1 MFFMLSKT
9 FILPWMPANQSGP
22 ECRLASRFSAG
33 AIAGCLAVFSV
44 AAIAATPQG
53 NSALSADAGEIA
65 TWVRQSADNQGLPF
79 AILDK
84 KQAMVYVFAPDG
96 HLRGSSPALIGLA
109 KGDHSVPGI
118 GERALS
124 QIADEEKTTPAGR
137 FLAETGRNAKGEDI
151 LWVDYDHAVSMHRVR
166 PNIAAERRLER
177 LASSTPLDNRISFGC
192 INLPVAF
199 YNTVVVPVMYSSA
212 PNSPNNAKQSV
223 AHSVVYVLPETQ
235 PISAFLST
243 LKMGTTVSR

>member
-1 MFFMLSKT
+1 MALLKCNSKG
-9 FILPWMPANQSGP
+9 FCKIAVSCSFAGLMA
-22 ECRLASRFSAG
+22 FSMG
-33 AIAGCLAVFSV
+33 FSH
-44 AAIAATPQG
+44 AATPKTPAI
-53 NSALSADAGEIA
+53 SSDLTSDASEIA

-84 KQAMVYVFAPDG
+84 KQATVYIFAPNG
-96 HLRGSSPALIGLA
+96 QLRGSSPVLLGLA

-124 QIADEEKTTPAGR
+124 QIADDEKTTPAGR
-137 FLAETGRNAKGEDI
+137 FVAETGRNAKGEDI
-151 LWVDYDHAVSMHRVR
+151 VWVDYDHAVSMHRVR

-177 LASSTPLDNRISFGC
+177 LASSTPADNRISFGC

-243 LKMGTTVSR
+243 LKMGASVTR